1 MRVYRLRHKQYKGDV
16 VFGMP
21 PTYCKKIGEKKVNS
35 LFSEMKPWKHAIP
48 YYKNSKF
55 AFVSFDALVTFL
67 YWNSKITDEEE
78 LNSICDNYFVESFE
92 ITTWS
97 SGLSKFLCTYF
108 DDEVEQDTLNNYT
121 IDEVRNWTVKF
132 IYQDLVPKE
141 DIKFVKESYYKTVKT
156 YYNN

>member
-16 VFGMP
+16 VFGMT
-21 PTYCKKIGEKKVNS
+21 PTYCKKIGEKKINE
-35 LFSEMKPWKHAIP
+35 LFSNMKPWKHAIP
-48 YYKNSKF
+48 YYKKSKF
-55 AFVSFDALVTFL
+55 AFISADALVTFL
-67 YWNSKITDEEE
+67 FSTSTLTSEEYKD
-78 LNSICDNYFVESFE
+78 ICDNYFVESFE

>member
-21 PTYCKKIGEKKVNS
+21 PTYCKKLGEKKINE
-35 LFSEMKPWKHAIP
+35 LFSNMKPWKHAIP
-48 YYKNSKF
+48 YYKKSKF
-55 AFVSFDALVTFL
+55 AFISADALVTFL
-67 YWNSKITDEEE
+67 FSTNTLTSEEYKD
-78 LNSICDNYFVESFE
+78 ICDNYFVESFE
-92 ITTWS
+92 LTTWS

-156 YYNN
+156 YY

>member
-1 MRVYRLRHKQYKGDV
+1 MKVYRLRHKQYKGDV

-21 PTYCKKIGEKKVNS
+21 PTYCKKIGEKKINE
-35 LFSEMKPWKHAIP
+35 LFSNMKPWKHAIP
-48 YYKNSKF
+48 YYKKSKF
-55 AFVSFDALVTFL
+55 AFISADALVTFL
-67 YWNSKITDEEE
+67 FSTNTLTSEEYKD
-78 LNSICDNYFVESFE
+78 ICDNYFVESFE

>member
-21 PTYCKKIGEKKVNS
+21 PTYCKKIGEKKINE
-35 LFSEMKPWKHAIP
+35 LFSNMKPWKHAIP
-48 YYKNSKF
+48 YYKKSKF
-55 AFVSFDALVTFL
+55 AFISADALVTFL
-67 YWNSKITDEEE
+67 FSRNTLTSEEYKD
-78 LNSICDNYFVESFE
+78 ICDNYFVESFE
-92 ITTWS
+92 LTTWS
-97 SGLSKFLCTYF
+97 AGLSKFLCTYF
-108 DDEVEQDTLNNYT
+108 DDEVEQDMLNNYT

-156 YYNN
+156 YY

>member
-21 PTYCKKIGEKKVNS
+21 PTYCKKIGEKKINE
-35 LFSEMKPWKHAIP
+35 LFSNMKPWKHAIP
-48 YYKNSKF
+48 YYKKSKF
-55 AFVSFDALVTFL
+55 AFISADALVTFL
-67 YWNSKITDEEE
+67 FSANTLTSEEYKD
-78 LNSICDNYFVESFE
+78 ICDNYFVESFE

-141 DIKFVKESYYKTVKT
+141 DIKFVKESYYKTIKT
-156 YYNN
+156 YY

>member
-21 PTYCKKIGEKKVNS
+21 PTYCKKIGEKKINE
-35 LFSEMKPWKHAIP
+35 LFSNMKPWKHAIP
-48 YYKNSKF
+48 YYKKSKF
-55 AFVSFDALVTFL
+55 AFISADALVTFL
-67 YWNSKITDEEE
+67 FSRNTLTSEEYKD
-78 LNSICDNYFVESFE
+78 ICDNYFVESFE
-92 ITTWS
+92 VTTWS
-97 SGLSKFLCTYF
+97 AGLSKFLCTYF

-156 YYNN
+156 YY

>member
-21 PTYCKKIGEKKVNS
+21 PTYCKKIGEKKINE
-35 LFSEMKPWKHAIP
+35 LFSNMKPWKHAIP
-48 YYKNSKF
+48 YYKKSKF
-55 AFVSFDALVTFL
+55 AFISADALVTFL
-67 YWNSKITDEEE
+67 FSTNTLTSEEYKD
-78 LNSICDNYFVESFE
+78 ICDNYFVESFE

-156 YYNN
+156 YY

>member
-21 PTYCKKIGEKKVNS
+21 PTYCKKIGEKKINE
-35 LFSEMKPWKHAIP
+35 LFSNMKPWKHAIP
-48 YYKNSKF
+48 YYKKSKF
-55 AFVSFDALVTFL
+55 AFISADALVTFL
-67 YWNSKITDEEE
+67 FSTNTLTSEEYKD
-78 LNSICDNYFVESFE
+78 ICDNYFVESFE
-92 ITTWS
+92 LTTWS

-121 IDEVRNWTVKF
+121 IDEVRNRKVKF

-156 YYNN
+156 YY

>member
-21 PTYCKKIGEKKVNS
+21 PTYCKKIGEKKINE
-35 LFSEMKPWKHAIP
+35 LFSNMKPWKHAIP
-48 YYKNSKF
+48 YYKKSKF
-55 AFVSFDALVTFL
+55 AFISADALVTFL
-67 YWNSKITDEEE
+67 FSRNTLTSEEYKD
-78 LNSICDNYFVESFE
+78 ICDNYFVESFE
-92 ITTWS
+92 VTTWS

-121 IDEVRNWTVKF
+121 IDEVKNWTVKF

-156 YYNN
+156 YY

>member
-21 PTYCKKIGEKKVNS
+21 PTYCKKIGEKKINE
-35 LFSEMKPWKHAIP
+35 LFSNMKPWKHAIP
-48 YYKNSKF
+48 YYKKSKF
-55 AFVSFDALVTFL
+55 AFISADALVTFL
-67 YWNSKITDEEE
+67 FSRNTLTSEEYKD
-78 LNSICDNYFVESFE
+78 ICDNYFVESFGL
-92 ITTWS
+92 TTWS
-97 SGLSKFLCTYF
+97 AGLSKFLCTYF

-156 YYNN
+156 YY

>member
-1 MRVYRLRHKQYKGDV
+1 MKVYRLRHKQYKGDV

-21 PTYCKKIGEKKVNS
+21 PTYCKKIGEKKINE
-35 LFSEMKPWKHAIP
+35 LFSNMKPWKHAIP
-48 YYKNSKF
+48 YYKKSKF
-55 AFVSFDALVTFL
+55 AFISADALVTFL
-67 YWNSKITDEEE
+67 FSTNTLTSEEYKD
-78 LNSICDNYFVESFE
+78 ICDNYFVESFE

-108 DDEVEQDTLNNYT
+108 DDEIKQDTLNNYT

-156 YYNN
+156 YY